1 MKNGNK
7 AKDVAWDSRKRCRA
21 CGQKEEIPDR
31 VIDQ

>member
-7 AKDVAWDSRKRCRA
+7 ARDVAYDSRKRYRA